1 MVVTPSSATP
11 SPLRSAL
18 ASEAAAPRP
27 TLLIVDDEE
36 GPRQSLR
43 VVFKELYE
51 VVLAESGPRALEI
64 AKSRRVDAA
73 VLDIRMAGMSGT
85 ELLGELK
92 RLDPRI
98 EVVMLTAYETLDTA
112 RQALRHGA
120 CDYLTKPFE
129 IPTIRD
135 AVANAVQR
143 RSLADTMA
151 EGSKRVQELR
161 EELRNLQ
168 LQGEVARSQNEIY
181 ASVMHD
187 IGSPLT
193 AVSVMLQMVSMDLEA
208 SRGAATHSVREQLT
222 RVNQQVARCMEI
234 SRRYL
239 NYARER
245 SAQKQS
251 VRLNQV
257 LTDVREL
264 LRAHPSGKRHQL
276 TVRTMPADLTIRMN
290 GTDLIQVLLNL
301 VTNAFQASQSPLQV
315 EVFGEYHDDALP
327 PAVLADAARSAFVNR
342 ENFVNEPPLVAL
354 RVSDTGPGIPESI
367 LPKIFESYFTTK
379 SPGEGTG
386 LGLAIVKRLVAQAKG
401 AIQVQTGPGQGTTF
415 TVFLPVEVG

>member
-1 MVVTPSSATP
+1 MP

-18 ASEAAAPRP
+18 DSDSAPRRP

-43 VVFKELYE
+43 VVFKDLYE
-51 VVLAESGPRALEI
+51 VVLADSGLRALEV
-64 AKSRRVDAA
+64 ARSRRVDAA

-85 ELLGELK
+85 QLLAELK
-92 RLDPRI
+92 RLDPAI
-98 EVVMLTAYETLDTA
+98 EVVMLTAYETLETA
-112 RQALRHGA
+112 REALRHGA

-135 AVANAVQR
+135 AVANALQR
-143 RSLADTMA
+143 RALADAMTESA
-151 EGSKRVQELR
+151 RRVQELR

-168 LQGEVARSQNEIY
+168 VQGEMARSQNEIY

-208 SRGAATHSVREQLT
+208 SRGAATSSVREQLT
-222 RVNQQVARCMEI
+222 RVNQQVARCMDI

-257 LTDVREL
+257 LADVRDL
-264 LRAHPSGKRHQL
+264 LHTHPSGKRHQFS
-276 TVRTMPADLTIRMN
+276 VQTMPADLTIRMN

-301 VTNAFQASQSPLQV
+301 VINAFQASPNPLRV
-315 EVFGEYHDDALP
+315 EVVGEYHDDALP
-327 PAVLADAARSAFVNR
+327 SDMLTNSPRSLIVSGEGFL
-342 ENFVNEPPLVAL
+342 NEPPLVAL
-354 RVSDTGPGIPESI
+354 RVSDTGPGIPEGI

-386 LGLAIVKRLVAQAKG
+386 LGLAIVRRLVTQAKG
-401 AIQVQTGPGQGTTF
+401 AIHVRTEAQRGTTF
-415 TVFLPVEVG
+415 TVVLPVEVG

>member
-1 MVVTPSSATP
+1 MVVTTSSATP
-11 SPLRSAL
+11 SPLRSASV
-18 ASEAAAPRP
+18 SEAAAPRP

-51 VVLAESGPRALEI
+51 VVLADSGPRALEL
-64 AKSRRVDAA
+64 ARSRRVDAA

-85 ELLGELK
+85 DLLGHLK
-92 RLDPRI
+92 QLDPRI

-129 IPTIRD
+129 IPVIRD

-143 RSLADTMA
+143 RALADAMA
-151 EGSKRVQELR
+151 EGSQRVQELR
-161 EELRNLQ
+161 EELRTLQ
-168 LQGEVARSQNEIY
+168 LQGEMARSQNEIY

-208 SRGAATHSVREQLT
+208 TRGAATHSVKEQLA
-222 RVNQQVARCMEI
+222 RVNQQVARCMDI

-257 LTDVREL
+257 LADVREL
-264 LRAHPSGKRHQL
+264 LRSHPAGKRHQL
-276 TVRTMPADLTIRMN
+276 TVHLMPADLTIRMN

-301 VTNAFQASQSPLQV
+301 ATNAFQASTNPLQI
-315 EVFGEYHDDALP
+315 EIFGEYHDDALE
-327 PAVLADAARSAFVNR
+327 PAALADTARTVFVNGTGFD
-342 ENFVNEPPLVAL
+342 NQPPMIAL
-354 RVSDTGPGIPESI
+354 RVSDTGPGIPESV

-386 LGLAIVKRLVAQAKG
+386 LGLAIVKRLVAQARG
-401 AIQVQTGPGQGTTF
+401 GIQVQSEPGRGATF

>member
-1 MVVTPSSATP
+1 MVAIHSSATP
-11 SPLRSAL
+11 SPLRSAFV
-18 ASEAAAPRP
+18 SEAAVPRP

-43 VVFKELYE
+43 IVFKELYE
-51 VVLAESGPRALEI
+51 VVLADSGPRALDI
-64 AKSRRVDAA
+64 AKSRRVDVA

-85 ELLGELK
+85 ELLGHLK
-92 RLDPRI
+92 KFDPRI

-129 IPTIRD
+129 IPVIRD

-143 RSLADTMA
+143 RALTEAMED
-151 EGSKRVQELR
+151 GSKRVQELR
-161 EELRNLQ
+161 EEMRSLQ
-168 LQGEVARSQNEIY
+168 IQGEMARSQNEIY

-208 SRGAATHSVREQLT
+208 SRGGATYSVKEQLA

-257 LTDVREL
+257 LADVREL
-264 LRAHPSGKRHQL
+264 LRSHPSGKRHQL
-276 TVRTMPADLTIRMN
+276 TVQCMPADLTLSMN

-301 VTNAFQASQSPLQV
+301 ITNAFQASTTPLQV

-327 PAVLADAARSAFVNR
+327 EETLADSPHTVFVNR
-342 ENFVNEPPLVAL
+342 ETFANQPPMVAI

-386 LGLAIVKRLVAQAKG
+386 LGLAIVRRHVTQAKG
-401 AIQVQTGPGQGTTF
+401 GLQVHSEPGRGTTF

>member
-1 MVVTPSSATP
+1 MVVTHSSATP
-11 SPLRSAL
+11 SPLRSAF

-43 VVFKELYE
+43 IVFKELYD
-51 VVLAESGPRALEI
+51 VVLADSGPRALEI
-64 AKSRRVDAA
+64 ARSRRVDVA
-73 VLDIRMAGMSGT
+73 VLDIRMSGMSGT
-85 ELLGELK
+85 ELLGHLK
-92 RLDPRI
+92 QFDPRI

-112 RQALRHGA
+112 RQSLRHGA

-129 IPTIRD
+129 IPVIRD

-143 RSLADTMA
+143 RALHEAMAD
-151 EGSKRVQELR
+151 GSKRVQELR
-161 EELRNLQ
+161 EELRSLQ
-168 LQGEVARSQNEIY
+168 LQGEMARSQNEIY

-208 SRGAATHSVREQLT
+208 TRGGATYSVKEQLA

-257 LTDVREL
+257 LADVREL
-264 LRAHPSGKRHQL
+264 LRSHPSGKRHQL
-276 TVRTMPADLTIRMN
+276 TVQLMPADLSLHMN

-301 VTNAFQASQSPLQV
+301 ITNAFQASANPLQV
-315 EVFGEYHDDALP
+315 EVFGEYHDDA
-327 PAVLADAARSAFVNR
+327 VDEAALSGSPRTVFINR
-342 ENFVNEPPLVAL
+342 ESFANQPPMVAI
-354 RVSDTGPGIPESI
+354 RVSDTGPGIPDSI

-386 LGLAIVKRLVAQAKG
+386 LGLAIVRRLVSQAKG
-401 AIQVQTGPGQGTTF
+401 GIQVHTEPGRGTIF
-415 TVFLPVEVG
+415 TVYLPVETG

>member
-1 MVVTPSSATP
+1 
-11 SPLRSAL
+11 
-18 ASEAAAPRP
+18 
-27 TLLIVDDEE
+27 VDDEE

-43 VVFKELYE
+43 VVFKELYD
-51 VVLAESGPRALEI
+51 VVLADSGPRALEI
-64 AKSRRVDAA
+64 AKARRVDAA
-73 VLDIRMAGMSGT
+73 VLDIRMSGMSGT
-85 ELLGELK
+85 ELLGHLK
-92 RLDPRI
+92 QLDPRI

-129 IPTIRD
+129 IPVIRD

-143 RSLADTMA
+143 RALNEAMAD
-151 EGSKRVQELR
+151 GSRRVQDLQ

-168 LQGEVARSQNEIY
+168 LQGEMARSQNEIY

-208 SRGAATHSVREQLT
+208 TRGGATYSVKEQLA

-245 SAQKQS
+245 STQRQA

-257 LTDVREL
+257 LADVREL

-276 TVRTMPADLTIRMN
+276 AVHLLPADLTIRMN

-301 VTNAFQASQSPLQV
+301 VTNAFQASALPLQV
-315 EVFGEYHDDALP
+315 EVFGEYHDDAVAL
-327 PAVLADAARSAFVNR
+327 AALADSPRSVFVNR
-342 ENFVNEPPLVAL
+342 DSFINEPPLVAL
-354 RVSDTGPGIPESI
+354 RVSDTGPGIPESV

-386 LGLAIVKRLVAQAKG
+386 LGLAIVRRLVSEAKG
-401 AIQVQTGPGQGTTF
+401 GIQVQTEPHRGTTF

>member
-1 MVVTPSSATP
+1 MVATHSSATP
-11 SPLRSAL
+11 SPLRSAFV
-18 ASEAAAPRP
+18 SEAAAPRP

-43 VVFKELYE
+43 VVFKELYD
-51 VVLAESGPRALEI
+51 VVLADNGPRALEI
-64 AKSRRVDAA
+64 ARSRRVDAA
-73 VLDIRMAGMSGT
+73 VLDIRMTGMSGT
-85 ELLGELK
+85 ELLGHLK
-92 RLDPRI
+92 QLDPRI
-98 EVVMLTAYETLDTA
+98 EVVMLTAYETLETA

-129 IPTIRD
+129 IPVIRD

-143 RSLADTMA
+143 RALNEAMAD
-151 EGSKRVQELR
+151 GSKRVQELQ

-168 LQGEVARSQNEIY
+168 LQGEMARSQNEIY

-208 SRGAATHSVREQLT
+208 TRGGATYSVKEQLA

-245 SAQKQS
+245 STERQA

-257 LTDVREL
+257 LADVREL

-276 TVRTMPADLTIRMN
+276 VVHLLPADLTIRMN

-301 VTNAFQASQSPLQV
+301 VTNAFQASALPLQV
-315 EVFGEYHDDALP
+315 EVFGEYHDDAVA
-327 PAVLADAARSAFVNR
+327 PAALADSPRTVFINR
-342 ENFVNEPPLVAL
+342 DSFANEPPMVAL
-354 RVSDTGPGIPESI
+354 RVSDTGPGIPESV

-386 LGLAIVKRLVAQAKG
+386 LGLAIVRRLVSEAKG
-401 AIQVQTGPGQGTTF
+401 GIQVQTEPHRGTTF

>member
-1 MVVTPSSATP
+1 MVVTHSSATP
-11 SPLRSAL
+11 SPLRSASV
-18 ASEAAAPRP
+18 SEAAAPRP

-43 VVFKELYE
+43 VVFKELYD
-51 VVLAESGPRALEI
+51 VVLADSGPRALEI

-73 VLDIRMAGMSGT
+73 VLDIRMTGMSGT
-85 ELLGELK
+85 ELLGHLK
-92 RLDPRI
+92 QLDPRI

-129 IPTIRD
+129 IPVIRD

-143 RSLADTMA
+143 RALSEAMSNGSL
-151 EGSKRVQELR
+151 RLQELR
-161 EELRNLQ
+161 EELRNQQ
-168 LQGEVARSQNEIY
+168 LQGEMARSQNEIY

-208 SRGAATHSVREQLT
+208 TRGGATAAVKEQLV

-245 SAQKQS
+245 STQRQS

-264 LRAHPSGKRHQL
+264 LRAHPSAKRHQL
-276 TVRTMPADLTIRMN
+276 TVQLMPADLPIRMH

-301 VTNAFQASQSPLQV
+301 IINAFQASSVPIQV
-315 EVFGEYHDDALP
+315 EVFGEYHDDTIP
-327 PAVLADAARSAFVNR
+327 PAALSDSPRSVFINR
-342 ENFVNEPPLVAL
+342 ESFVNEPPLVAL

-386 LGLAIVKRLVAQAKG
+386 LGLAIVRRLVSQAKG
-401 AIQVQTGPGQGTTF
+401 GIHVQTDPGRGTTF
-415 TVFLPVEVG
+415 TVFLPVEAG

>member
-1 MVVTPSSATP
+1 MP

-51 VVLAESGPRALEI
+51 VVLADSGPRALEI

-85 ELLGELK
+85 ELLGHLK
-92 RLDPRI
+92 QLDPRI

-143 RSLADTMA
+143 RSLADAMA
-151 EGSKRVQELR
+151 EGSQRVQELR

-168 LQGEVARSQNEIY
+168 LQGEMARSQNEIY

-208 SRGAATHSVREQLT
+208 SRGAATHSVREQLA

-264 LRAHPSGKRHQL
+264 LRAHPAGKRHQL
-276 TVRTMPADLTIRMN
+276 TVHTMPADLTLRIN

-301 VTNAFQASQSPLQV
+301 VTNAFQASANPLQI
-315 EVFGEYHDDALP
+315 ELFGEYHDDALP
-327 PAVLADAARSAFVNR
+327 PAALADAARSVFVNR
-342 ENFVNEPPLVAL
+342 DSFVNEPPLVAL

-386 LGLAIVKRLVAQAKG
+386 LGLAIVKRLISQAKG
-401 AIQVQTGPGQGTTF
+401 GIQVQTAPGQGTTF
-415 TVFLPVEVG
+415 TVYLPVEVG

>member
-1 MVVTPSSATP
+1 MVATHSSATP
-11 SPLRSAL
+11 SPLRSAFV
-18 ASEAAAPRP
+18 SEAAAPRP

-43 VVFKELYE
+43 VVFKELYD

-64 AKSRRVDAA
+64 VKSRQVDAA

-85 ELLGELK
+85 ELLGHLK
-92 RLDPRI
+92 QFDPRI

-129 IPTIRD
+129 IPVIRD

-143 RSLADTMA
+143 RALNEAMAD
-151 EGSKRVQELR
+151 GSKRVQALQ

-168 LQGEVARSQNEIY
+168 LQGEMARSQNEIY

-208 SRGAATHSVREQLT
+208 TRGGATYSVKEQLA

-245 SAQKQS
+245 STQRQA

-257 LTDVREL
+257 LADVREL

-276 TVRTMPADLTIRMN
+276 AVHLLPADLTIRMN

-301 VTNAFQASQSPLQV
+301 VTNAFQASALPLQV
-315 EVFGEYHDDALP
+315 EVFGEYHDDAVA
-327 PAVLADAARSAFVNR
+327 PAVLADSPRSVFVNR
-342 ENFVNEPPLVAL
+342 HSFVNEPPMVAL
-354 RVSDTGPGIPESI
+354 RVSDTGPGIPETV

-386 LGLAIVKRLVAQAKG
+386 LGLAIVRRLVSEAKG
-401 AIQVQTGPGQGTTF
+401 GIQVQTEPHRGTTF

>member
-1 MVVTPSSATP
+1 
-11 SPLRSAL
+11 
-18 ASEAAAPRP
+18 
-27 TLLIVDDEE
+27 VDDEE

-51 VVLAESGPRALEI
+51 VVLADSGPRALEV
-64 AKSRRVDAA
+64 ARSRRVDAA
-73 VLDIRMAGMSGT
+73 VLDIRMTGMSGT
-85 ELLGELK
+85 ELLGHLK
-92 RLDPRI
+92 QLDPRI

-129 IPTIRD
+129 IPVIRD

-143 RSLADTMA
+143 RTLADAMA
-151 EGSKRVQELR
+151 EGSQRVQELR

-168 LQGEVARSQNEIY
+168 VQGEMARSQNEIY

-208 SRGAATHSVREQLT
+208 SRGAATHSVREQLA

-257 LTDVREL
+257 LSDVREL
-264 LRAHPSGKRHQL
+264 LRAHPAGKRHQL
-276 TVRTMPADLTIRMN
+276 TVQLMPADLTIRMN

-301 VTNAFQASQSPLQV
+301 AANAFQASTNPLQI
-315 EVFGEYHDDALP
+315 EIFGEYHDDALE
-327 PAVLADAARSAFVNR
+327 PAALADTARIVFVNR
-342 ENFVNEPPLVAL
+342 EGFPNQPPMIAL
-354 RVSDTGPGIPESI
+354 RISDTGPGIPESV

-401 AIQVQTGPGQGTTF
+401 GIQVQTEPGRGTTF

>member
-1 MVVTPSSATP
+1 MVATHSSATP
-11 SPLRSAL
+11 SPLRSAFV
-18 ASEAAAPRP
+18 SEAAAPRP

-43 VVFKELYE
+43 VVFKDLYD
-51 VVLAESGPRALEI
+51 VVLADNGPQALEI
-64 AKSRRVDAA
+64 AKARRVDAA
-73 VLDIRMAGMSGT
+73 VLDIRMTGMSGT
-85 ELLGELK
+85 ELLGHLK
-92 RLDPRI
+92 QLDPRL

-120 CDYLTKPFE
+120 CDYLTKPFD
-129 IPTIRD
+129 ISVIRD

-143 RSLADTMA
+143 RALAEAMA
-151 EGSKRVQELR
+151 DGSRRVQELQ

-168 LQGEVARSQNEIY
+168 LQGEMARSQNEIY

-193 AVSVMLQMVSMDLEA
+193 AVSVMLQMLSMDMEA
-208 SRGAATHSVREQLT
+208 TRGGATHSVKDQLA

-245 SAQKQS
+245 STQRQS

-257 LTDVREL
+257 LADVREL
-264 LRAHPSGKRHQL
+264 LRAHPSGKRHRL
-276 TVRTMPADLTIRMN
+276 TVQLLPADLTLRIN

-301 VTNAFQASQSPLQV
+301 ITNAFQSSDTPLQV
-315 EVFGEYHDDALP
+315 EVFGEYRDDAIP
-327 PAVLADAARSAFVNR
+327 PAALADSPHCAFINR
-342 ENFVNEPPLVAL
+342 ESFVNEPPLVAL

-386 LGLAIVKRLVAQAKG
+386 LGLAIVKRMVSQAKG
-401 AIQVQTGPGQGTTF
+401 GLQVQTEPGRGTTF

>member
-1 MVVTPSSATP
+1 MVATHSSATP
-11 SPLRSAL
+11 SPLRSASV
-18 ASEAAAPRP
+18 SEAAAPRP

-43 VVFKELYE
+43 VVFKELYD
-51 VVLAESGPRALEI
+51 VVLADSGPRALEI

-73 VLDIRMAGMSGT
+73 VLDIRMTGMSGT
-85 ELLGELK
+85 ELLGHLK
-92 RLDPRI
+92 QLDPRI

-129 IPTIRD
+129 IAVIRD

-143 RSLADTMA
+143 RALSEAMAD
-151 EGSKRVQELR
+151 GSKRVRELQ

-168 LQGEVARSQNEIY
+168 LQGEMARSQNEIY

-208 SRGAATHSVREQLT
+208 TRGGATYSVKEQLA
-222 RVNQQVARCMEI
+222 RVNQQVSRCMEI

-245 SAQKQS
+245 STQRQA

-257 LTDVREL
+257 LADVREL

-276 TVRTMPADLTIRMN
+276 TVQLMPADLTLRMN

-301 VTNAFQASQSPLQV
+301 VTNAFQASTTPLQV
-315 EVFGEYHDDALP
+315 EVFGEYHDDAV
-327 PAVLADAARSAFVNR
+327 PATALADSQRSAFINR
-342 ENFVNEPPLVAL
+342 ESFVNEPPMVAL
-354 RVSDTGPGIPESI
+354 RVSDTGPGIPDSI

-379 SPGEGTG
+379 SSGEGTG
-386 LGLAIVKRLVAQAKG
+386 LGLAIVRRLVSQARG
-401 AIQVQTGPGQGTTF
+401 GIQVQTEPGRGTTF

>member
-1 MVVTPSSATP
+1 MVATHSSATP
-11 SPLRSAL
+11 SPLRSASV
-18 ASEAAAPRP
+18 SEAAAPRP

-43 VVFKELYE
+43 VVFKELYD
-51 VVLAESGPRALEI
+51 VVLADSGPRALEI
-64 AKSRRVDAA
+64 AKARRVDAA
-73 VLDIRMAGMSGT
+73 VLDIRMSGMSGT
-85 ELLGELK
+85 ELLGHLK
-92 RLDPRI
+92 QLDPRI

-129 IPTIRD
+129 IPVIRD

-143 RSLADTMA
+143 RALNEAMAD
-151 EGSKRVQELR
+151 GSRRVQDLQ

-168 LQGEVARSQNEIY
+168 LQGEMARSQNEIY

-208 SRGAATHSVREQLT
+208 TRGGATYSVKEQLA

-245 SAQKQS
+245 STQRQA

-257 LTDVREL
+257 LADVREL

-276 TVRTMPADLTIRMN
+276 AVHLLPADLTIRMN

-301 VTNAFQASQSPLQV
+301 VTNAFQASALPLQV
-315 EVFGEYHDDALP
+315 EVFGEYHDDAVAL
-327 PAVLADAARSAFVNR
+327 AALADSPRSVFVNR
-342 ENFVNEPPLVAL
+342 DSFINEPPLVAL
-354 RVSDTGPGIPESI
+354 RVSDTGPGIPESV

-386 LGLAIVKRLVAQAKG
+386 LGLAIVRRLVSEAKG
-401 AIQVQTGPGQGTTF
+401 GIQVQTEPHRGTTF

>member
-1 MVVTPSSATP
+1 MVATHSSATP
-11 SPLRSAL
+11 SPLRSASV
-18 ASEAAAPRP
+18 SEAAASRP

-43 VVFKELYE
+43 VVFKELYD
-51 VVLAESGPRALEI
+51 VVLADSGPRALEI
-64 AKSRRVDAA
+64 ARSRRVDAA
-73 VLDIRMAGMSGT
+73 VLDIRMTGMSGT
-85 ELLGELK
+85 ELLGHLK
-92 RLDPRI
+92 QLDPRI

-129 IPTIRD
+129 IPVIRD

-143 RSLADTMA
+143 RALNEAMAD
-151 EGSKRVQELR
+151 GSKRVQDLQ

-168 LQGEVARSQNEIY
+168 LQGEMARSQNEIY

-193 AVSVMLQMVSMDLEA
+193 AVSVMLQMVRMDLEA
-208 SRGAATHSVREQLT
+208 TRGGATHSVKEQLG

-257 LTDVREL
+257 LADVREL

-276 TVRTMPADLTIRMN
+276 AVQLLPADLTIRMN

-301 VTNAFQASQSPLQV
+301 VTNAFQASAQPLQV
-315 EVFGEYHDDALP
+315 EVFGEYHDDALA
-327 PAVLADAARSAFVNR
+327 PAALADSPRSVFVNR
-342 ENFVNEPPLVAL
+342 DGFVNEPPLVAL
-354 RVSDTGPGIPESI
+354 RVSDTGPGIPEGV

-386 LGLAIVKRLVAQAKG
+386 LGLAIVRRLVAEAKG
-401 AIQVQTGPGQGTTF
+401 GIQVQTEPHRGTTF

>member
-1 MVVTPSSATP
+1 MP
-11 SPLRSAL
+11 SPLHSVS

-43 VVFKELYE
+43 IVFKDLYD
-51 VVLAESGPRALEI
+51 VVLADNGPRALEI

-85 ELLGELK
+85 ELLGHLK
-92 RLDPRI
+92 QLDPHI
-98 EVVMLTAYETLDTA
+98 EVVMLTAYETLETA

-129 IPTIRD
+129 IPIIRE

-143 RSLADTMA
+143 RALAEAMA
-151 EGSKRVQELR
+151 DGSKRVRELQ
-161 EELRNLQ
+161 EELRNVQ
-168 LQGEVARSQNEIY
+168 LQGELARSENEIY
-181 ASVMHD
+181 ASAMHD

-208 SRGAATHSVREQLT
+208 NRGGTAHPVKDQLA

-245 SAQKQS
+245 SSQNQV

-257 LTDVREL
+257 LADVREL
-264 LRAHPSGKRHQL
+264 LRTHPSGKRHQL
-276 TVRTMPADLTIRMN
+276 NVQLMPADLTVRMN
-290 GTDLIQVLLNL
+290 GTDLIQVLINL
-301 VTNAFQASQSPLQV
+301 VTNAFQASPDPLQV
-315 EVFGEYHDDALP
+315 DVLGEYFDDSLPASALAETP
-327 PAVLADAARSAFVNR
+327 RSLWINR
-342 ENFVNEPPLVAL
+342 EGFANQAPMIGLVV
-354 RVSDTGPGIPESI
+354 RDTGPGIPESI
-367 LPKIFESYFTTK
+367 LPKVFESYFTTK
-379 SPGEGTG
+379 QPGEGTG
-386 LGLAIVKRLVAQAKG
+386 LGLSIVKRHVAQAQG
-401 AIQVQTGPGQGTTF
+401 GLRVQTEPGQGTTF

>member
-1 MVVTPSSATP
+1 MVATHSSATP
-11 SPLRSAL
+11 SPLRSAFV
-18 ASEAAAPRP
+18 SEAAAPRP

-43 VVFKELYE
+43 VVFKELYD
-51 VVLAESGPRALEI
+51 VVLADSGPMALEI
-64 AKSRRVDAA
+64 AKARRVDAA
-73 VLDIRMAGMSGT
+73 VLDIRMTGMSGT
-85 ELLGELK
+85 ELLGQLK
-92 RLDPRI
+92 KLDPRI

-129 IPTIRD
+129 IPVIRD

-143 RSLADTMA
+143 RALNEAMAD
-151 EGSKRVQELR
+151 GSKRVQELQ
-161 EELRNLQ
+161 EELRNLEM
-168 LQGEVARSQNEIY
+168 QGEMARSQNEIY

-208 SRGAATHSVREQLT
+208 SRGGATYSVKEQLA
-222 RVNQQVARCMEI
+222 RVNQQVGRCMEI

-245 SAQKQS
+245 STQRQA

-257 LTDVREL
+257 LADVREL

-276 TVRTMPADLTIRMN
+276 TVQLMPADLTLRMN

-301 VTNAFQASQSPLQV
+301 VTNAFQASAHPLQV
-315 EVFGEYHDDALP
+315 ELFGEYHDDAVP
-327 PAVLADAARSAFVNR
+327 PSALADSPRSVFVNR
-342 ENFVNEPPLVAL
+342 DSFVNEPPMVAL
-354 RVSDTGPGIPESI
+354 RVSDTGPGIAESI

-386 LGLAIVKRLVAQAKG
+386 LGLAIVRRLVSEAKG
-401 AIQVQTGPGQGTTF
+401 GIQVQTGPGRGTTF

>member
-1 MVVTPSSATP
+1 MVATHSSATP
-11 SPLRSAL
+11 SPLRSAFV
-18 ASEAAAPRP
+18 SEAAASRP

-43 VVFKELYE
+43 VVFKELYD
-51 VVLAESGPRALEI
+51 VVLASSGPEALEI
-64 AKSRRVDAA
+64 AKRRRVDAA
-73 VLDIRMAGMSGT
+73 VLDIRMTGMSGT
-85 ELLGELK
+85 ELLGHLK
-92 RLDPRI
+92 KLDPRI

-129 IPTIRD
+129 IPVIRD

-143 RSLADTMA
+143 RGLAEAMA
-151 EGSKRVQELR
+151 DGSKRVQELH

-168 LQGEVARSQNEIY
+168 LQGEMARSQNEIY

-208 SRGAATHSVREQLT
+208 TRGAATHTVKDQLA

-245 SAQKQS
+245 STQRQT

-257 LTDVREL
+257 LADVREL
-264 LRAHPSGKRHQL
+264 LRAHPSAKRHQL
-276 TVRTMPADLTIRMN
+276 TVQLLPADLTLRIN

-301 VTNAFQASQSPLQV
+301 VTNAFQSSPDPLHV
-315 EVFGEYHDDALP
+315 EVFGEYHDDAVP
-327 PAVLADAARSAFVNR
+327 PAALADSVRSVFVNR
-342 ENFVNEPPLVAL
+342 ESFVNEPPMVAL
-354 RVSDTGPGIPESI
+354 RVSDNGPGIPDSI

-379 SPGEGTG
+379 LPGEGTG
-386 LGLAIVKRLVAQAKG
+386 LGLAIVRRLVSQAKG
-401 AIQVQTGPGQGTTF
+401 GIQVQTEPGRGTTF

>member
-1 MVVTPSSATP
+1 MPSL
-11 SPLRSAL
+11 LRSAL
-18 ASEAAAPRP
+18 DSDAAPPRP

-43 VVFKELYE
+43 VVFKDLYD
-51 VVLAESGPRALEI
+51 VVLADSGPRALEI
-64 AKSRRVDAA
+64 ARSRRVDAA

-85 ELLGELK
+85 QLLAELK
-92 RLDPRI
+92 RLDPAI
-98 EVVMLTAYETLDTA
+98 EVVMLTAYETLETA
-112 RQALRHGA
+112 REALRHGA

-135 AVANAVQR
+135 AVANALQR
-143 RSLADTMA
+143 RALADTMTESA
-151 EGSKRVQELR
+151 RCVQELR

-168 LQGEVARSQNEIY
+168 VQGEMARSQNEIY

-208 SRGAATHSVREQLT
+208 SRGAATNSVREQLT
-222 RVNQQVARCMEI
+222 RVNQQVARCMDI

-257 LTDVREL
+257 LADVRDL
-264 LRAHPSGKRHQL
+264 LHAHPSGKGHQFM
-276 TVRTMPADLTIRMN
+276 VQTMPADLTIRMN

-301 VTNAFQASQSPLQV
+301 VINAFQASSSPLRV
-315 EVFGEYHDDALP
+315 EVVGEYHDDALP
-327 PAVLADAARSAFVNR
+327 PDMLANSPRSLFVR
-342 ENFVNEPPLVAL
+342 GEGFLNEPPLVAL
-354 RVSDTGPGIPESI
+354 RVSDTGPGIPETI

-386 LGLAIVKRLVAQAKG
+386 LGLAIVRRLVAQAKG
-401 AIQVQTGPGQGTTF
+401 AIHVRTEARQGTTF
-415 TVFLPVEVG
+415 TVVLPVEVG